1 MSMFGGG
8 FGGPGGGPGS
18 GPIGGMGGTGAG
30 GRDRRTGGSAPFAG
44 IPPELA
50 AGVTALQSQEPPHPA
65 PTETFTQQPD
75 RSQLTLW
82 SLLSGRPRLL
92 ITAAIAVLIE
102 ALLLQ
107 SGPLLVQIGID
118 HGIMARD
125 VTVLVTAAVAFLVS
139 VGLTALASG
148 VRIRQSGRLAAYATR
163 DLRVRVFSHLQRLS
177 LSFYTDEKAGVTMT
191 RMTSDVEALQHLLQE
206 GFAQFLIH
214 GITMVV
220 VTAVLVHYSAGLAA
234 ITLLLVIPPLLLLT
248 LWFRRAADVGYNRQR
263 DTIAALFSHLSES
276 LYGVRVIAAHNQQ
289 DRNVAEHREVVGG
302 YRDANDHTGKINA
315 IYGPGTS
322 VIGLLGLA
330 ALLLIGG
337 RMVLEGTL
345 TIGELTAFVLYLNAF
360 FQPVQQ
366 LVQLYTNYQQA
377 RAALGKLR
385 GLLRTT
391 PAVQEKSGAI
401 ALPPASGG
409 IELRKVTFGYDPQ
422 RPILTDVTLSISPG
436 ETIACVGPTG
446 AGKST
451 LAKLVAR
458 LYDPDRG
465 SILIDGHDLRDVT
478 LDSLHRQ
485 IGVVPQEPFLFAG
498 TLRDNIAF
506 ARPATTSEAPNNAA
520 PDNAAT
526 DAEVQAAV
534 DAVGLRD
541 LVDRFP
547 DGLDTVLHE
556 RGQSVS
562 SGERQLIALARVFV
576 AQPRVVVLDEAT
588 SSLDLRSELR
598 VEAAIQR
605 LLQGRTAIL
614 VAHRLSTARRADRII
629 LIDKTAPADPAN
641 SDPANSDPAHS
652 DPANSRS
659 GDSGSGIVE
668 SGSHDELIAAGGR
681 YATMYAT
688 WESHK
693 AT

>member
-8 FGGPGGGPGS
+8 FGGHGGAIPGGLS
-18 GPIGGMGGTGAG
+18 GTSRKGGQSGT
-30 GRDRRTGGSAPFAG
+30 PFAG

-50 AGVTALQSQEPPHPA
+50 AGVDRLEATEPEHPTPHEP
-65 PTETFTQQPD
+65 FRQQPD
-75 RSQLTLW
+75 HRQLTLW
-82 SLLSGRPRLL
+82 SMLANRPAFLVS
-92 ITAAIAVLIE
+92 AAVAVLVE

-107 SGPLLVQIGID
+107 AGPLLVQVGID
-118 HGIMARD
+118 HGIVARD
-125 VTVLVTAAVAFLVS
+125 VPVLVGASIAFLVA
-139 VGLTALASG
+139 VGLTAVASG

-163 DLRVRVFSHLQRLS
+163 DLRVRIFSHLQRLS
-177 LSFYTDEKAGVTMT
+177 LDFYTKEKAGVTMT
-191 RMTSDVEALQHLLQE
+191 RMTSDVEALQQLLQE
-206 GFAQFLIH
+206 GFAQFLIQ
-214 GITMVV
+214 GLTMVV
-220 VTAVLVHYSAGLAA
+220 VTAVLVHYDVELAA
-234 ITLLLVIPPLLLLT
+234 ITLLLVVPPLAALSI
-248 LWFRRAADVGYNRQR
+248 WFRKAADHGYNRQR
-263 DTIAALFSHLSES
+263 DAIAALFSHLSES
-276 LYGVRVIAAHNQQ
+276 LYGVRVITAHNQQ
-289 DRNVAEHREVVGG
+289 HRSVVGHREVVGG
-302 YRDANDHTGKINA
+302 YRDANDHTGRINA
-315 IYGPGTS
+315 VYGPGSS

-337 RMVLEGTL
+337 RMVLRDEL

-385 GLLRTT
+385 GLLTT
-391 PAVQEKSGAI
+391 APGVPEKVSAI

-409 IELRKVTFGYDPQ
+409 IELREVSFGYDSE
-422 RPILTDVTLSISPG
+422 RPVLRDVSLRISPG

-465 SILIDGHDLRDVT
+465 TVLIDGHDLRDVT

-485 IGVVPQEPFLFAG
+485 VGVVPQEPFLFAG

-506 ARPATTSEAPNNAA
+506 ARPDASEA
-520 PDNAAT
+520 
-526 DAEVQAAV
+526 EIGAAV

-541 LVDRFP
+541 LVDRSP
-547 DGLDTVLHE
+547 GGLDTVLHE

-576 AQPRVVVLDEAT
+576 AAPRVVVLDEAT

-598 VEAAIQR
+598 VEAAVQR
-605 LLQGRTAIL
+605 LLDGRTAIL
-614 VAHRLSTARRADRII
+614 VAHRLSTARRADRVIVVDDGGII
-629 LIDKTAPADPAN
+629 
-641 SDPANSDPAHS
+641 
-652 DPANSRS
+652 
-659 GDSGSGIVE
+659 E
-668 SGSHDELIAAGGR
+668 SGSHEELVAAGGR
-681 YATMYAT
+681 YAAMYAT
-688 WESHK
+688 WESH
-693 AT
+693 AARS